1 MLDELGRMLVKVGDE
16 EAAEGEA
23 DDWDD
28 FKEELEDGMLNELD
42 GVGAVSVTSIVIG
55 GGLTSIIEYPVVVT
69 VVALGEGVTKT
80 VCVASGPSMVM

>member
-1 MLDELGRMLVKVGDE
+1 MPDELGRMLVKVGDE

-28 FKEELEDGMLNELD
+28 FKEELEDGMLNELA

-69 VVALGEGVTKT
+69 VVALGEGVTTT